1 MRTDWTNLQAPLQ
14 QALDTAIANGEEHSC
29 QLAIYHHGKQ
39 VVSLCAGGV
48 TPKSLFP
55 VFSCSKSVVAT
66 VVARLVQ
73 KGILNYNMYIRDL
86 WPEFAC
92 NGKEEMQLWHF
103 MSHRAALATPPVDS
117 VSEEMADWDRMCA
130 LMAAATPSEP
140 IGGRQIYHGITYA
153 WLAGEV
159 IRRAT
164 GKPFPQVL
172 HEEVLAPLGLD
183 GDIVYGATDEAE
195 TRYVP
200 VDATAFA
207 TGADWCS
214 KTMNNPV
221 LRRACIPSFTGLMT
235 ADALARHYAALI
247 GEVNGVRLLKP
258 EILEKA
264 TTLCRSPEDP
274 IKSPSQWDKF
284 GLGYALMGPPE
295 EWGALFGQGGA
306 CGSEG
311 MAFKHGQV
319 AIAFTKNKSLPCHP
333 QHKIRDTLSDIL
345 EIPHRL
351 W

>member
-1 MRTDWTNLQAPLQ
+1 MRTDWNNLKAPLQ
-14 QALDTAIANGEEHSC
+14 RAMDAAVACGEEHSC
-29 QLAIYHHGKQ
+29 QLAVYHRGQ
-39 VVSLCAGGV
+39 LVVSLCAGGA

-55 VFSCSKSVVAT
+55 VFSCSKSVTAT

-73 KGILNYNMYIRDL
+73 KGVLDYNMYVRDL

-103 MSHRAALATPPVDS
+103 MSHRAALAAPPVDS
-117 VSEEMADWDRMCA
+117 VSEEMADWGRMCA

-153 WLAGEV
+153 WLAGEMV
-159 IRRAT
+159 RRAT
-164 GKPFPQVL
+164 GKPFPQAL
-172 HEEVLAPLGLD
+172 HEEVLEPLGLD

-207 TGADWCS
+207 SGADWCS
-214 KTMNNPV
+214 RTMNNPV

-235 ADALARHYAALI
+235 AEALARHYAALV
-247 GEVNGVRLLKP
+247 GEVDGVRLLKP
-258 EILEKA
+258 EVLEQA
-264 TTLCRSPEDP
+264 TALCRSPEDP
-274 IKSPSQWDKF
+274 IASPPQWDKF
-284 GLGYALMGPPE
+284 GMGYALMGPPE

-311 MAFKHGQV
+311 MAFKHEQV
-319 AIAFTKNKSLPCHP
+319 AITFTKNKSLPCHP
-333 QHKIRDTLSDIL
+333 HHKIRDTLSDIL